1 MCTQD
6 QQKNSRKSAFMHHSL
21 DDITRALFANLR
33 GGVNEE
39 DELMSAAHTCPLCES
54 QLVPWFLGYFEES
67 GQQYERILWTCPK
80 QETRQ
85 CYFPMNILP
94 LEVFWIRRSLEQ
106 MAKGIIP
113 LPNLHLLP
121 KKYHYLYPKLLPTGR
136 RNNKRKPEMRLD
148 ITPHSSSQLLR
159 ISSGDN
165 IPRSSASSFNFT
177 SETSVGTFLKDLHK
191 SQQKA
196 STSSDASSLVAQAP
210 MDKCRKL
217 VDLNPNTSSALVIH
231 FLPKYHPLLFVQKSH
246 KLLSDENFGLDT
258 QYVQNNTAIQHHRYI
273 VNVPFASTQ
282 TSQSEV
288 VNQQLSHSLEL
299 RRFCQRIGGV
309 IEGSNTCNN
318 NQNNETTEKEEKQNQ
333 TRYLSLIK
341 NPSPVKLP
349 SLIPTPSSILIEK
362 KRKLKN
368 QRRLERLNSRENERA
383 RSLSARFGITPKLS
397 KTKSVENKRF
407 ELHEGILPQCSTL
420 IQSHHPVDE
429 DFALFD
435 SSCPVTTYS
444 SISSSSIDC
453 AESLATKNSDEARR
467 RREVRKAARAQLP
480 KSLLEEQRRK
490 EEERLVSIQTEDNV
504 RRKMELLLA
513 TALSRNKTK
522 SETKTKITTCEQNV
536 PKITAI
542 EMSNFDNNHMELSG
556 IPHDFH
562 QDQMTSTSTVI
573 SSYRQKPSSELTPI
587 NYENE
592 GLNVDKFDVYDRCGT
607 VMDISND
614 DEFDFGFGLENEFIS
629 GGSNI
634 EDGNTLMHMN
644 DDTSL
649 LEELSNR

>member
-1 MCTQD
+1 
-6 QQKNSRKSAFMHHSL
+6 MHHSL

-39 DELMSAAHTCPLCES
+39 DELMGAAHTCPLCES

-80 QETRQ
+80 QETR
-85 CYFPMNILP
+85 
-94 LEVFWIRRSLEQ
+94 VFWIRRSLEQ

-121 KKYHYLYPKLLPTGR
+121 KKYHHLYPKLLPMER

-148 ITPHSSSQLLR
+148 MTPHSSSQLLR

-165 IPRSSASSFNFT
+165 ITRSSASSFNFT
-177 SETSVGTFLKDLHK
+177 SETSVGTFLKDIHK
-191 SQQKA
+191 SHHKA
-196 STSSDASSLVAQAP
+196 STSSDASSLAVQAP

-231 FLPKYHPLLFVQKSH
+231 FLPKPVYHPLLFVQKSH

-273 VNVPFASTQ
+273 VNVPFTSTQ

-318 NQNNETTEKEEKQNQ
+318 NQNNETIEKEEKQNQ

-420 IQSHHPVDE
+420 IQPHHPVDE

-435 SSCPVTTYS
+435 SLCPGTTYS

-467 RREVRKAARAQLP
+467 RREVRKSARAQLP

-513 TALSRNKTK
+513 SALSRNKTK
-522 SETKTKITTCEQNV
+522 SETKTTACEPNV
-536 PKITAI
+536 PKTTAI
-542 EMSNFDNNHMELSG
+542 EMLSG

-592 GLNVDKFDVYDRCGT
+592 GQNVDKFDVYDRCGT
-607 VMDISND
+607 VMDIGND

-634 EDGNTLMHMN
+634 EDGNTLMHLN

>member
-1 MCTQD
+1 
-6 QQKNSRKSAFMHHSL
+6 MHHSL

-33 GGVNEE
+33 GGVNECEDVE
-39 DELMSAAHTCPLCES
+39 DELMGAAHTCPLCES

-121 KKYHYLYPKLLPTGR
+121 KKYHHLYPKLLPMER
-136 RNNKRKPEMRLD
+136 RNNKRKPEMRLSLKLFGN
-148 ITPHSSSQLLR
+148 P
-159 ISSGDN
+159 N
-165 IPRSSASSFNFT
+165 
-177 SETSVGTFLKDLHK
+177 LKDIHK
-191 SQQKA
+191 SHHKA
-196 STSSDASSLVAQAP
+196 STSSDASSLAVQAP

-231 FLPKYHPLLFVQKSH
+231 FLPKPVYHPLLFVQKSH

-258 QYVQNNTAIQHHRYI
+258 QYVQNNTAIQHH
-273 VNVPFASTQ
+273 
-282 TSQSEV
+282 
-288 VNQQLSHSLEL
+288 SHSLEL

-309 IEGSNTCNN
+309 IEGSNTCNY
-318 NQNNETTEKEEKQNQ
+318 NQNNETTEKEKQNQ

-420 IQSHHPVDE
+420 IQPHHPADE

-435 SSCPVTTYS
+435 SLCPGTTYS
-444 SISSSSIDC
+444 SISSTSIDC

-467 RREVRKAARAQLP
+467 RREVRKSARAQLP
-480 KSLLEEQRRK
+480 KYLLEEQRRK

-513 TALSRNKTK
+513 SALSRNKTK
-522 SETKTKITTCEQNV
+522 SETKTKITTCERNE
-536 PKITAI
+536 PKTTAI

-634 EDGNTLMHMN
+634 EDGNTLMHLN